1 MLNLLFFDY
10 ITIQIWT
17 IKIPKFQILKKC
29 LKGIKT
35 KIRIY
40 LKKVFVGLVNK
51 IMTVKKYLK
60 KSLFKENC
68 KSYSK
73 MLYLKTYFGHH
84 SKNIFNFAK

>member
-1 MLNLLFFDY
+1 M
-10 ITIQIWT
+10 
-17 IKIPKFQILKKC
+17 
-29 LKGIKT
+29 
-35 KIRIY
+35 
-40 LKKVFVGLVNK
+40 VVGLVNK

-84 SKNIFNFAK
+84 SKNIFNFAKWKKWFIVFDKTWVLIKYIYITLKISVL